1 MRTGLLSEMH
11 PFTKFIF
18 AILLAFLSFFVI
30 SFIGALVAIIIF
42 HVGINELSSLL
53 QSTPSEENIPLL
65 KYFQLL
71 QSIGLFL
78 IPAIV
83 LARLIFKNG
92 LNSVGLRI
100 HVEPAIVG
108 WVLLLMVFGFPL
120 VNLLS
125 EWNLNMRLPGFLSS
139 LEETFRKLEESAV
152 QMTEAFLQSKSFAGL
167 FYNLILIAILPA
179 LGEELFFRGIV
190 QRIFIDWTKSPWLGI
205 FIAAFLFSFMH
216 LQFYGF
222 FPRFYLGFIFGVI
235 YYWSGSI
242 WLPILAHFINNA
254 AAVILLFIYG
264 QETVGKNIDAIGT
277 KEGNWYYI
285 VISILF
291 VGVSLWQI
299 YSGKSVGVI
308 RSKN

>member
-1 MRTGLLSEMH
+1 MH

-18 AILLAFLSFFVI
+18 AILLALLSFFVI
-30 SFIGALVAIIIF
+30 SFFGALIALIVF
-42 HVGINELSSLL
+42 QVSINELTSLL
-53 QSTPSEENIPLL
+53 QSTPSEENILLL

-71 QSIGLFL
+71 QSIGLFI
-78 IPAIV
+78 IPAIL

-92 LNSVGLRI
+92 LKSIGFRI
-100 HVEPAIVG
+100 GVDSAIVG
-108 WVLLLMVFGFPL
+108 WVMVLMVLGFPF

-125 EWNLNMRLPGFLSS
+125 ELNLNMRLPGFLSS
-139 LEETFRKLEESAV
+139 LEETFKQLEESATL
-152 QMTEAFLQSKSFAGL
+152 MTEAFLESKSFAGL

-179 LGEELFFRGIV
+179 FGEELFFRGIV
-190 QRIFIDWTKSPWLGI
+190 QRIFIDWTKSPWFGI

-222 FPRFYLGFIFGVI
+222 LPRLYLGFIFGVI

-254 AAVILLFIYG
+254 AAVVLLFIYG
-264 QETVGKNIDAIGT
+264 QEAVGKNIDAIGT

-285 VISILF
+285 IISILF
-291 VGVSLWQI
+291 VVVSLWQI
-299 YSGKSVGVI
+299 YSGKRAGVI
-308 RSKN
+308 GNQN